1 MKMYEITAAENKAF
15 KLPSLHFRGTPLGV
29 DIRKVVKTGITPV
42 INTGIACRR
51 PGVGQIGA
59 GLTAVPMECFVKALE
74 AFAETRETAAA

>member
-1 MKMYEITAAENKAF
+1 MYEITVAENKAY
-15 KLPSLHFRGTPLGV
+15 KLPGLQFRGTPLGI

-59 GLTAVPMECFVKALE
+59 GLTAVPIACFEQALE
-74 AFAETRETAAA
+74 AFAAMRASGAPG